1 MLPDLALPA
10 CTTPPE
16 DCSIL
21 AQAPDACPCRPML
34 GALRGLLDDVQQR
47 AANDPLT
54 GLATKPVFEDAAER
68 ALDEQRRY
76 GHPVSLVFCDIDR
89 FKSINDTHGHSVGD
103 VVLREVAQRVRRT
116 LRTVDLAARYG
127 GEEFVLL
134 LPNTGISG
142 ARRIAERIRAAL
154 AASVIAPAG
163 EVTASFGVAQAAP
176 DEDLA
181 GWLNRA
187 DAAMYAAK
195 RSGRNKVLPALPPAG
210 VPGAEPIGP
219 TFLRLVWC
227 SDYESGD
234 ACIDA
239 EHERL
244 FTTANEVLA
253 AALDGN
259 NARLLPP
266 LDLLIEQCRIHFADE
281 ENILARLQFPEL
293 SRHAKVHAALLHRAT
308 VLREAFANGTGDA
321 FALVNFLARDVVALH
336 ILREDRRYFEH
347 LPAADAS

>member
-1 MLPDLALPA
+1 
-10 CTTPPE
+10 
-16 DCSIL
+16 
-21 AQAPDACPCRPML
+21 ML

-47 AANDPLT
+47 AARDPLT
-54 GLATKPVFEDAAER
+54 GLATKPVLADAAER

-76 GHPVSLVFCDIDR
+76 AHPVSLVFCDIDR
-89 FKSINDTHGHSVGD
+89 FKSINDTYGHAVGD
-103 VVLREVAQRVRRT
+103 VVLREAAQRVRRT

-134 LPNTGISG
+134 LPNTGIAG
-142 ARRIAERIRAAL
+142 ARRIAERVRIAL

-176 DEDLA
+176 DESFQA
-181 GWLNRA
+181 WLDRA

-195 RSGRNKVLPALPPAG
+195 RSGRNRVLEALPPAG
-210 VPGAEPIGP
+210 IPGVEPIGP

-234 ACIDA
+234 TRIDS

-244 FTTANEVLA
+244 FITANEVLA
-253 AALDGN
+253 AALDDVGT
-259 NARLLPP
+259 RLLPP
-266 LDLLIEQCRIHFADE
+266 LDLLIEQCRMHFADE
-281 ENILARLQFPEL
+281 ENILARLAFPEL
-293 SRHAKVHAALLHRAT
+293 SRHAKVHAALLQRAMG
-308 VLREAFANGTGDA
+308 LREAFAQGRGDA

-347 LPAADAS
+347 LPQPR